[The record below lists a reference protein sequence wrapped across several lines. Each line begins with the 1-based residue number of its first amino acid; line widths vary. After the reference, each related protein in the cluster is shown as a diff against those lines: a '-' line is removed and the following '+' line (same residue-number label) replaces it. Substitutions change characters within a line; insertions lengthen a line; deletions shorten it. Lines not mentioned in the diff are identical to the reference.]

1 MHIDEFLLVG
11 GTVAL
16 SFGFFCL
23 RRLKGLNGE
32 IIRRKQAEEALR
44 ESELKYRITMD
55 ASLAGICVIQDL
67 TLRYVNPAMAN
78 LLGYTTDE
86 LIDRAAFQDL
96 VVHEQR
102 DRINRNLINRAQGEP
117 VEPYEIKFLRKDG
130 LVFDALAWGKSI
142 AYQGRPASVATL
154 IDISE
159 QKRTEN
165 ALLDH
170 QAQLASLAAEIFL
183 VEERER
189 RRIAA
194 ELHDQIGQTLA
205 FARIKLNLLSSSFPS
220 PDQAG
225 IIGHIRESVDQS
237 IREVRS
243 LTLQIS
249 PPLLYEIGL
258 EAAVEWL
265 SEQFLEK
272 YDLRVEIRDDR
283 KPKPLDEEIRATL
296 FQVVRELLLNIVKH
310 ADTRMALII
319 FETVPGRIKIT
330 IEDAGA
336 GFDSAEVVRR
346 LGKQGG
352 FGLFSVRQ
360 RISHLGGE
368 FSIESKA
375 GRGTRV
381 TLLAPLKR
389 GG

>member
-1 MHIDEFLLVG
+1 MDEFLLVG

-16 SFGFFCL
+16 FFGFFCL

-142 AYQGRPASVATL
+142 TYQGRPASVATL

-165 ALLDH
+165 ALRDY
-170 QAQLASLAAEIFL
+170 QDQLASLAAEIFL

-220 PDQAG
+220 PEQAG
-225 IIGHIRESVDQS
+225 IIGHIKESIDQS

-265 SEQFLEK
+265 GEQFLEK
-272 YDLRVEIRDDR
+272 YDLHVEIRDDG

-319 FETVPGRIKIT
+319 FETVSGRIRIT

-346 LGKQGG
+346 RGKQGG
-352 FGLFSVRQ
+352 FGLFNVRQ

-368 FSIESKA
+368 FAIESKA

-381 TLLAPLKR
+381 TLLAPLKCC
-389 GG
+389 G